1 MSRLIKITFPDGS
14 AREYKSG
21 ITGNEIAREI
31 SSRLA
36 KQALAVKFNGNV
48 LELWRPIETDGELQI
63 LTFKDPE
70 GKEVFWHSSAHLMA
84 QAIKR
89 KFPDAQLGIGPPI
102 DGGYYYDIDLD
113 RPITPEDFAALEA
126 EMSKIVD
133 ANYPIERAVLDRN
146 EALLFFKENHEALKI
161 DLINDLPED
170 ATITAYSQ
178 GEFVDLCRGP
188 HVPSTGKLGKYFKL
202 LSVAGAYWRG
212 DEHNKMLQRLYA
224 TNFPKKQM
232 LEAYLHRIEEA
243 KKRDHRRLGK
253 ELDLFSFHSEDAGAG
268 FAYWHPKG
276 TIVRQIIE
284 NFLKAEQEKRGYEFV
299 VSPHIVSAELYKI
312 SGHYEWFLENM
323 YPISI
328 EGEEYF
334 IKPMNCPC
342 HIKIFETKLH
352 SYRDL
357 PVRMAEFGTVYR
369 YEKSGVLHGLLRVRG
384 FTQDDAH
391 IFCTEE
397 QLNAEILG
405 VLDLLEF
412 VMKTF
417 GFHEYKIE
425 LSVWDP
431 ENSAKYAGEAG
442 EWERAE
448 QALVHALNEKKWD
461 YTRHEGEAAFYGPK
475 IDLKVIDA
483 LGRLWQCGT
492 VQFDFNLPRRF
503 KLKYIGADGNAH
515 MPFMVHRALLGSIER
530 FTGILIENYGGNFPL
545 WLAPVQ
551 AVLLPITDRHHE
563 YAERVKEKLLAKN
576 IRAEID
582 TRNEKVGFKIR
593 EAEVQKVPYMLII
606 GDREVENKQVSLRHK
621 GEGNKGAVSVDELV
635 RQLVEE
641 IDSKEIKST
650 S

>member
-1 MSRLIKITFPDGS
+1 
-14 AREYKSG
+14 
-21 ITGNEIAREI
+21 
-31 SSRLA
+31 
-36 KQALAVKFNGNV
+36 
-48 LELWRPIETDGELQI
+48 
-63 LTFKDPE
+63 
-70 GKEVFWHSSAHLMA
+70 
-84 QAIKR
+84 
-89 KFPDAQLGIGPPI
+89 
-102 DGGYYYDIDLD
+102 
-113 RPITPEDFAALEA
+113 
-126 EMSKIVD
+126 
-133 ANYPIERAVLDRN
+133 
-146 EALLFFKENHEALKI
+146 
-161 DLINDLPED
+161 
-170 ATITAYSQ
+170 
-178 GEFVDLCRGP
+178 
-188 HVPSTGKLGKYFKL
+188 
-202 LSVAGAYWRG
+202 
-212 DEHNKMLQRLYA
+212 ML
-224 TNFPKKQM
+224 
-232 LEAYLHRIEEA
+232 
-243 KKRDHRRLGK
+243 
-253 ELDLFSFHSEDAGAG
+253 
-268 FAYWHPKG
+268 
-276 TIVRQIIE
+276 RQIIE
-284 NFLKAEQEKRGYEFV
+284 NFLKVEQEKRGYEFV
-299 VSPHIVSAELYKI
+299 VSPHIVSAELYKT

-323 YPISI
+323 YPVSI

-417 GFHEYKIE
+417 GFHEYKVE

-431 ENSAKYAGEAG
+431 ENTAKYAGEAG

-448 QALVHALNEKKWD
+448 QALVHALNAKDWD

-503 KLKYIGADGNAH
+503 KLKYIGTDGNAH

-530 FTGILIENYGGNFPL
+530 FTGILIEHFGGNFPL

-551 AVLLPITDRHHE
+551 AVILPITDRHHE
-563 YAERVKEKLLAKN
+563 FAEAVKAKLLEKN
-576 IRAEID
+576 IRVEVD

-606 GDREVENKQVSLRHK
+606 GDREVENNQVSLRLK
-621 GEGNKGAVSVDELV
+621 GEGNRGAVSVDALV
-635 RQLVEE
+635 EQLLEE
-641 IDSKEIKST
+641 IDSKEIKLT